1 MLAMG
6 ISSPDIID
14 AMSFAFLED
23 AHYIEMSADASSL
36 GMARRQ
42 QAVSALADLLADDLV
57 DADTGQILEV

>member
-36 GMARRQ
+36 GMAPADMRKLRSVCKRQ
-42 QAVSALADLLADDLV
+42 GVAGL
-57 DADTGQILEV
+57 DAA